1 MSPAAKGPRFGWVG
15 KAESSSCCRNDELWR
30 NVAPVFMQRV
40 PAAQLAKGTEMPVDV
55 NAAVSLNRRLF
66 RAPLILAQLF
76 SKRKCK
82 NVGEPRSP

>member
-1 MSPAAKGPRFGWVG
+1 M
-15 KAESSSCCRNDELWR
+15 
-30 NVAPVFMQRV
+30 APVFMQRV